1 MKISK
6 WLPSLQMGDTRLQT
20 ESSWKFGWL
29 AAVTGLLNSYATTR
43 ISPTGGTKD
52 IHRNRFSRRI
62 LPLFLDN
69 SHRAISITYTDGH
82 SVLTQS

>member
-6 WLPSLQMGDTRLQT
+6 WLPSLQMGDIRLQR

-43 ISPTGGTKD
+43 ISPTAGTKD

-62 LPLFLDN
+62 LPLFLD
-69 SHRAISITYTDGH
+69 SQRAISITCTDGH
-82 SVLTQS
+82 SLLTQT